1 MGMRSTKVMQLGI
14 LIMLLGIGLVL
25 GIAQAAYNIG
35 VPFFIIRALPV
46 LGSIITVIGFIV
58 GVVGFTQKD

>member
-1 MGMRSTKVMQLGI
+1 
-14 LIMLLGIGLVL
+14 MLLGIGLVL

-46 LGSIITVIGFIV
+46 LGSIITIIGFII